1 MFEVKI
7 NDEIIQLEQPTTLET
22 LACQYNKEGQPLIV
36 AGIVNNKLRELFYE
50 VEADATIE
58 WIDLSSSDGNR
69 IYQRTL
75 SFLFIRATMEL
86 FRNIHV
92 NIRHSLS
99 KGLYCDFDYDREL
112 TEEDIEKIKTRMCEI
127 VEKGEK
133 IEKQMVNKEEAKQI
147 FEDLEFRSKANLL
160 KYREHDYIN
169 IYSCGW
175 IKNYF
180 YGYML
185 PDVSYLTLFD
195 VIKYHKGVILRHPT
209 VQTPMTLPT
218 FEEHPKLAEIFRESE
233 AWGDIVSVSNVFELN
248 DEIANNTYKELMILG
263 EALHEKKVAEVADQ
277 ITAKDKKVILIAG
290 PSSSG
295 KTTFANRLRIQLKV
309 NGYDPITLSTDDYFV
324 DREFTP
330 RDENGKYDF
339 ESIDAVDVDLFNKN
353 LSALLAGEVVEL
365 PEFNFVDGRKE
376 FNGRT
381 LQIHEHQPI
390 IIEGIHGLN
399 EKLTCQIAAEHK
411 FKIYISALTQL
422 NIDDHNRI
430 PTTDSR
436 LIRRIVRDSKY
447 RGHDAMTTIDLW
459 PSVRKG
465 EETNIFPFQEEADV
479 MFNSALSF
487 ELAVLKKHAEPLL
500 MAIPETADQYMEAKR
515 LLKFLSYFMS
525 IEEDELVPITSI
537 LKEFIGGSY
546 FTE

>member
-1 MFEVKI
+1 MYKLTI
-7 NDEIIQLEQPTTLET
+7 GDKTIEQNKPMTLEE
-22 LACQYNKEGQPLIV
+22 LACHYREDGEPMIV
-36 AGIVNNKLRELFYE
+36 GALVNNKLSELFQ
-50 VEADATIE
+50 VIDFDATVS
-58 WIDLSSSDGNR
+58 WVTLKQSDGIR

-75 SFLFIRATMEL
+75 SFVFIRAAMEV

-112 TEEDIEKIKTRMCEI
+112 SKEDVEKIKDRMKEI
-127 VEKGEK
+127 IKKGDEISK
-133 IEKQMVNKEEAKQI
+133 TTVSLEEAQSI
-147 FEDLEFRSKANLL
+147 FENLEFRSKANLL
-160 KYREHDYIN
+160 KYREEDYIN
-169 IYSCGW
+169 MYTCGW

-185 PDVSYLTLFD
+185 PNVRYLTLFD
-195 VIKYHKGVILRHPT
+195 VVKYDKGVILRHPT
-209 VQTPMTLPT
+209 VQTPMDLPE
-218 FEEHPKLAEIFRESE
+218 FEEHPKIAKIFQESE
-233 AWGDIVSVSNVFELN
+233 AWGDIVSVGTVFELN
-248 DEIANNTYKELMILG
+248 DEIESNNYKELMILG
-263 EALHEKKVAEVADQ
+263 EALHEKKVAQIADE
-277 ITAKDKKVILIAG
+277 ITKLDKKVILIAG

-309 NGYDPITLSTDDYFV
+309 NGFEPITLSTDDYFV

-330 RDENGKYDF
+330 IDENGDFDF
-339 ESIDAVDVDLFNKN
+339 ESIDAVDVALFNKD
-353 LSALLAGEVVEL
+353 LAALVAGENVEL
-365 PEFNFVDGRKE
+365 PTFNFVEGRKE
-376 FNGRT
+376 YNGRF

-399 EKLTCQIAAEHK
+399 EKLTEQIDHDHK

-447 RGHDAMTTIDLW
+447 RGHSAKRTIDLW
-459 PSVRKG
+459 PSVRRG
-465 EETNIFPFQEEADV
+465 EEKNIFPFQEEADV

-500 MAIPETADQYMEAKR
+500 MEIPKDCDEYKEAKR
-515 LLKFLSYFMS
+515 LLKFLSYFSS
-525 IEEDELVPITSI
+525 IDDDTLVPITSI

>member
-1 MFEVKI
+1 MFKVIIK
-7 NDEIIQLEQPTTLET
+7 DQEIELKEPTSLEN
-22 LACQYNKEGQPLIV
+22 LACHYNKDDQPKIV
-36 AGIVNNKLRELFYE
+36 AAMVNGKLRELFYE
-50 VEADATIE
+50 VTENSEVE
-58 WIDLSSSDGNR
+58 WVTLKSSDGIR

-75 SFLFIRATMEL
+75 SFVFIRATMEV

-99 KGLYCDFDYDREL
+99 KGLYCDFDYHREL
-112 TEEDIEKIKTRMCEI
+112 TEEDVLKIKQRMVDI
-127 VEKGEK
+127 IEKGEVIHK
-133 IEKQMVNKEEAKQI
+133 ASVNVEEAKAI
-147 FEDLEFRSKANLL
+147 FEDLEFRTKAKLL
-160 KYREHDYIN
+160 KYREHDFIN
-169 IYSCGW
+169 IYTCGW

-185 PDVSYLTLFD
+185 PNVSYLTMFD
-195 VIKYHKGVILRHPT
+195 VIKYDTGVILRHPT
-209 VQTPMTLPT
+209 VETPMSLPN
-218 FEEHPKLAEIFRESE
+218 FEEHPKLAAIFKESE

-248 DEIANNTYKELMILG
+248 DEIETNNFKELMILG
-263 EALHEKKVAEVADQ
+263 EALHEKKVAEVADR
-277 ITAKDKKVILIAG
+277 ITDLKKKVILIAG

-309 NGYDPITLSTDDYFV
+309 NGLDPITLSTDDYFV

-330 RDENGKYDF
+330 VDENGDYDF
-339 ESIDAVDVDLFNKN
+339 ESIDAVDVKLFNKD
-353 LSALLAGEVVEL
+353 LAGLVAGEEVEL
-365 PEFNFVDGRKE
+365 PTFNFIEGRKE
-376 FNGRT
+376 YNGRT
-381 LQIHEHQPI
+381 LQVHENQPI

-399 EKLTCQIAAEHK
+399 EKLTEMIDHAHK

-436 LIRRIVRDSKY
+436 LIRRIVRDSKF
-447 RGHDAMTTIDLW
+447 RGHDAMRTIDLW
-459 PSVRKG
+459 PSVRRG
-465 EETNIFPFQEEADV
+465 EERNIFPYQEEADV

-500 MAIPETADQYMEAKR
+500 KAIPESADQYKEAVR
-515 LLKFLSYFMS
+515 LLKFLSYFKS
-525 IEEDELVPITSI
+525 IDDDSLVPITSI